1 MEVVREEQV
10 NAWKLLR
17 FMHLFSVLK
26 AFISSIFLI
35 LFYAVNFGQDS
46 GAFIEE
52 FRDSKVFYADLGM
65 NTAPFNI
72 RNPFPNSIEKIS
84 YKNNFKP
91 ILGIGFAYK
100 WISLRV
106 ALPILGNIRPKAEYG
121 ETKQFNIGID
131 YTYKKTYLDLEFKG
145 LTGYS
150 IKDAAS
156 WDTSFNS
163 MNPNALRPNLSA
175 YNFSLNAWYFNNIHF
190 KMNALQGKRAH
201 FKQKVQTWYIKGTGN
216 VFGIDHLNESIIPS
230 PLQSSSNSKL
240 QARNFSAM
248 DIGLIPGFA
257 YANRIK
263 NWQFSGWVGLGG
275 VIQGKFYTPVN
286 GQATGFLGLAPRYDI
301 RFIAGYSSDDYFIF
315 FVTDFDNKSIRF
327 NDLIYRQYYYSLKLT
342 GGFRFDHPKKKRD
355 KKQNPI

>member
-1 MEVVREEQV
+1 
-10 NAWKLLR
+10 
-17 FMHLFSVLK
+17 MHLFSVLK
-26 AFISSIFLI
+26 AFISSTFLI

-163 MNPNALRPNLSA
+163 INPNALRPNLSA

-201 FKQKVQTWYIKGTGN
+201 FKQKVQTWYIKGTCN

>member
-1 MEVVREEQV
+1 
-10 NAWKLLR
+10 
-17 FMHLFSVLK
+17 MHLFSVLK

-201 FKQKVQTWYIKGTGN
+201 FKH
-216 VFGIDHLNESIIPS
+216 GILKEHVMFLALII
-230 PLQSSSNSKL
+230 
-240 QARNFSAM
+240 
-248 DIGLIPGFA
+248 
-257 YANRIK
+257 
-263 NWQFSGWVGLGG
+263 
-275 VIQGKFYTPVN
+275 
-286 GQATGFLGLAPRYDI
+286 
-301 RFIAGYSSDDYFIF
+301 
-315 FVTDFDNKSIRF
+315 
-327 NDLIYRQYYYSLKLT
+327 
-342 GGFRFDHPKKKRD
+342 
-355 KKQNPI
+355 